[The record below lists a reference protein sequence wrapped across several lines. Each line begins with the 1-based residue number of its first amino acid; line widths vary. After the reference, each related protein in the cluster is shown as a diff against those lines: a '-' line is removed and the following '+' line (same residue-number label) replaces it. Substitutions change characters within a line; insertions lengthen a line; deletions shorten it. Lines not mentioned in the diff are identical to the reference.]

1 MKKLFISLGTI
12 ATAIALVQ
20 AAIAGVQIQPCAN
33 ANSYDQPNSYYA
45 NRLTIFSGQSDVD
58 YVSEFTDVLGVD
70 WVQVKWFDGIPGQLG
85 AGWRFVWIRKTS
97 VCEWK
102 HK

>member
-1 MKKLFISLGTI
+1 MKKLFISLGAI
-12 ATAIALVQ
+12 ATAIALVP

-33 ANSYDQPNSYYA
+33 ADSYDQPNSYYA
-45 NRLTIFSGQSDVD
+45 NRVGTFGSQFDVD

-70 WVQVKWFDGIPGQLG
+70 WVQVKWFSGFPGQLG
-85 AGWRFVWIRKTS
+85 AGWKFDWVRKTD

-102 HK
+102 H